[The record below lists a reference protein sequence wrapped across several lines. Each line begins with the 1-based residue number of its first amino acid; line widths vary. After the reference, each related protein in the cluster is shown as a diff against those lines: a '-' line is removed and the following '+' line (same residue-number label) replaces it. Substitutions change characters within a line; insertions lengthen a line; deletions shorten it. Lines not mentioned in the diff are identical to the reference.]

1 MIIEELVGGEVG
13 TCSPGTPIAEA
24 ATQMIADDVGSL
36 VVMDN
41 TDIVGIVTE
50 RDVLRAVSEGQST
63 KTTPIKAIMTP
74 EPDLLEADVDVEE
87 ATEWMLA
94 AGYRHLPVVKD
105 SRLIGMVSMKDLVWA
120 ITEEAQG
127 RT

>member
-36 VVMDN
+36 VVIPVVYLLLQAAGQRLVHDVAEGMARAPRHQLQFGSDV
-41 TDIVGIVTE
+41 IV
-50 RDVLRAVSEGQST
+50 EGQGSAHHW
-63 KTTPIKAIMTP
+63 KA
-74 EPDLLEADVDVEE
+74 
-87 ATEWMLA
+87 
-94 AGYRHLPVVKD
+94 
-105 SRLIGMVSMKDLVWA
+105 SF
-120 ITEEAQG
+120 